1 MPKSKRNKQVDLSKT
16 RQKGLEGKK
25 NLYRK
30 IQENVD
36 TYAHVFVFSVA
47 DMRNT
52 KMKNLRE
59 QWKHSRFF
67 IGKNKVMA
75 MALGRSPEE
84 EYKSNL
90 HKVGQM
96 LKGERGLLFTNQSID
111 ECAKWFESFSEGDYA
126 RSGNVATEDVTLYE
140 GPLQQFPH
148 SLEAYLRQLGL
159 PTTLKKS
166 MGIDQNGGVIH
177 LIQDYVVCRSG
188 DRLSPETARI
198 LKLLGYEMAEFR
210 VKLECVWSQDGSF
223 VDFQSGLQDSEAKE
237 NISESKHSCTS
248 EKISLIDDPVVHEK
262 TQDLK
267 SVENIEEC
275 KKLSMDPTS
284 KDDVIAM
291 IVDVSEEPKPK
302 KRKGGPAK
310 KAKTMNKK
318 EIQKDNE
325 ENYSEKEKSD
335 ILKITEE
342 KLLES
347 AEKPKKFSPRVTRA
361 RAAATKKTLH
371 LNLWKTK
378 QGKEKCKLL
387 Y

>member
-25 NLYRK
+25 NLYQK

-47 DMRNT
+47 DMRNA

-111 ECAKWFESFSEGDYA
+111 ECVKWFESFSEGDYA
-126 RSGNVATEDVTLYE
+126 RSGNVATEDVTLSE

-148 SLEAYLRQLGL
+148 NLEAYLRQLGL
-159 PTTLKKS
+159 PTTLKK
-166 MGIDQNGGVIH
+166 GVIH

-223 VDFQSGLQDSEAKE
+223 VDFQSGMQDSEAKE
-237 NISESKHSCTS
+237 NISELKHSCTS

-284 KDDVIAM
+284 KDDDVTAM
-291 IVDVSEEPKPK
+291 IVDDVSEEPKPK
-302 KRKGGPAK
+302 KRKGGAAK
-310 KAKTMNKK
+310 KTKTMNKK

-335 ILKITEE
+335 IFKITEE
-342 KLLES
+342 KLVES

-361 RAAATKKTLH
+361 RAAATKKNVTSELVE
-371 LNLWKTK
+371 NKTRK
-378 QGKEKCKLL
+378 RKM
-387 Y
+387 